1 MFILDNNAL
10 KKNINANDLASDVP
24 LLGKG
29 GIRSTDLVSAL
40 FAPDLFFLLICNR
53 WKRPIAC

>member
-40 FAPDLFFLLICNR
+40 FAPDLFFFC
-53 WKRPIAC
+53 

>member
-29 GIRSTDLVSAL
+29 GIRSTDLVSVL
-40 FAPDLFFLLICNR
+40 FVPDLFLFVC
-53 WKRPIAC
+53 